1 MGHPVVL
8 QAAGQ
13 LRWAWLVTALSI
25 TVFIYSLTLMLL
37 AVACNCS
44 GQVILGSSLSFLDV
58 DSRPPGECAGVL
70 PSMACLCRYCR
81 AAQLQTGSA
90 SA

>member
-1 MGHPVVL
+1 MSRPVVR
-8 QAAGQ
+8 QAVGQ
-13 LRWAWLVTALSI
+13 LRRAWPVMALSI
-25 TVFIYSLTLMLL
+25 TVFIHSLTLMLL

-44 GQVILGSSLSFLDV
+44 GQAILDSSLSFLDV
-58 DSRPPGECAGVL
+58 DSRPTGECVGVR

-81 AAQLQTGSA
+81 ATQLQTDSA